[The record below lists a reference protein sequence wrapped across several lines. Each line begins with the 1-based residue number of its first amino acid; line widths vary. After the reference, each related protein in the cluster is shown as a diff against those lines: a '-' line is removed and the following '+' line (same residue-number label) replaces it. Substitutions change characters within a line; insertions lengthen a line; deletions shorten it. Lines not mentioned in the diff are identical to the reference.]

1 MEKMDTDDEKKPGTD
16 FNIVTDL
23 KKNNR
28 TERNTTD
35 MTSLFESDQS
45 ADEADEDDS
54 NFSTIFSN
62 NKENNKICIKM
73 YLYFL

>member
-1 MEKMDTDDEKKPGTD
+1 MEKMDTDDEKKPGPDSDMVTD
-16 FNIVTDL
+16 FNKT
-23 KKNNR
+23 NR

-35 MTSLFESDQS
+35 MIGLFESDQS